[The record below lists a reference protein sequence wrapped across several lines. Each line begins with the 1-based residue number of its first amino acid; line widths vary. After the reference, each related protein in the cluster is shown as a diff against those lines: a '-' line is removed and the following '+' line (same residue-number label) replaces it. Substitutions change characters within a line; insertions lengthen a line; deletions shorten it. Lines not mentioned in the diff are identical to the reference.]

1 MLSDVCGF
9 EWLLPM
15 ATSILESSAVDGL
28 FWFCGLRIGISYLS
42 SSSFVSIVSFSVGF
56 YSTGLFYTG
65 FSPEL
70 FSAIFSSALV
80 IYGSS

>member
-1 MLSDVCGF
+1 
-9 EWLLPM
+9 M

-28 FWFCGLRIGISYLS
+28 FWFCGLGIGISYFS
-42 SSSFVSIVSFSVGF
+42 SSSLVSIVTFSVGF
-56 YSTGLFYTG
+56 YSTGTFYAG
-65 FSPEL
+65 FSSEL